1 MFYFRPEIE
10 DSTLAQ
16 IPRLGMDS
24 PEYNL
29 DILILLQDNP
39 WLRLCCR
46 TVIMFSHHLAPCP
59 FSLENKGNMT
69 TCLWKACDLP
79 VCGHSCSS
87 PTRLQVHSSTYWAL
101 FMADSRQSAKNSFYT
116 LDGSRCPLTEPMIK
130 DSERLQVPL
139 ATWDYR
145 CCGPI
150 QTAGGAL
157 AAICSRP
164 TFGHGSLAVT
174 VESTG
179 SAWRS
184 DCLCLQMR
192 SGNLKLEQLSVLSDG
207 FQQGPR
213 FGQWPPAGAAG
224 VRPLDT
230 KMN

>member
-1 MFYFRPEIE
+1 M
-10 DSTLAQ
+10 
-16 IPRLGMDS
+16 
-24 PEYNL
+24 
-29 DILILLQDNP
+29 
-39 WLRLCCR
+39 
-46 TVIMFSHHLAPCP
+46 
-59 FSLENKGNMT
+59 SLEGVWFASVWPQLFFTYT
-69 TCLWKACDLP
+69 TSRQYIL
-79 VCGHSCSS
+79 S
-87 PTRLQVHSSTYWAL
+87 PQL
-101 FMADSRQSAKNSFYT
+101 FMADSRQSAKNSYYT
-116 LDGSRCPLTEPMIK
+116 LDGSRCPLTEPIK
-130 DSERLQVPL
+130 DSELLQVPL
-139 ATWDYR
+139 ATRDCR

-230 KMN
+230 KMNQTSGKCVLTRSVTRMNRSSFKQN